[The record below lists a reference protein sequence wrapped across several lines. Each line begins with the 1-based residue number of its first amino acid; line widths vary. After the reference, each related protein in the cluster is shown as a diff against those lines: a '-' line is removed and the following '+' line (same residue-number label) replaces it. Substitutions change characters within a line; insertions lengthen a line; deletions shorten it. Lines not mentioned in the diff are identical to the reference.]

1 MALATRIRILTIPPG
16 EAPLSVRMAWVGLDL
31 PLDPRRV
38 GRQLAMASGVLSSPR
53 GWWQHIIGLATGRYA
68 VKTGYAV
75 NALEAV
81 DLLQAKHP
89 VAAAWWREHCAPAR
103 RQALV
108 PLPDGGVRRAP
119 LTPTCRRSG
128 SPPGLP

>member
-38 GRQLAMASGVLSSPR
+38 GRRLGLVSGVVSTPR
-53 GWWQHIIGLATGRYA
+53 GWWQCVVSLITGGYM

-81 DLLQAKHP
+81 NLLQAKDP
-89 VAAAWWREHCAPAR
+89 VAAAWWREHCAHLLDGKRSFLFPTAVCEAR
-103 RQALV
+103 
-108 PLPDGGVRRAP
+108 P
-119 LTPTCRRSG
+119 
-128 SPPGLP
+128 

>member
-1 MALATRIRILTIPPG
+1 MALATRIRILTTPPG

-38 GRQLAMASGVLSSPR
+38 GRQLGLARVVLPPPR
-53 GWWQHIIGLATGRYA
+53 GWCQPIAGLVTGSYA

-81 DLLQAKHP
+81 NLLQAKDP
-89 VAAAWWREHCAPAR
+89 AAAAWWREHCAHLLNGKRSFLFPAAGCEER
-103 RQALV
+103 
-108 PLPDGGVRRAP
+108 P
-119 LTPTCRRSG
+119 
-128 SPPGLP
+128 

>member
-38 GRQLAMASGVLSSPR
+38 GRQLAMAAGVLSSPR
-53 GWWQHIIGLATGRYA
+53 GWWQQIVGLVTGRYA

-81 DLLQAKHP
+81 NLLQAKAP
-89 VAAAWWREHCAPAR
+89 VAAAWWREHCAH
-103 RQALV
+103 L
-108 PLPDGGVRRAP
+108 LDGKRWFLFPTAGCEVRP
-119 LTPTCRRSG
+119 
-128 SPPGLP
+128 

>member
-1 MALATRIRILTIPPG
+1 MALATRIRILTTPPD

-38 GRQLAMASGVLSSPR
+38 GRQLGLASGVLSSPR
-53 GWWQHIIGLATGRYA
+53 GWWQRIVGLVTGSYA

-81 DLLQAKHP
+81 NVLQAKDP
-89 VAAAWWREHCAPAR
+89 VAAAWWRAHCAHLLDGKRSFLFPAAGCEER
-103 RQALV
+103 
-108 PLPDGGVRRAP
+108 P
-119 LTPTCRRSG
+119 
-128 SPPGLP
+128 

>member
-38 GRQLAMASGVLSSPR
+38 GRQLAMAAGVLSSPR
-53 GWWQHIIGLATGRYA
+53 GWWQQIVDLVTGRYA

-81 DLLQAKHP
+81 DLLQAKDP
-89 VAAAWWREHCAPAR
+89 VAVAWWREHCAHM
-103 RQALV
+103 L
-108 PLPDGGVRRAP
+108 DGK
-119 LTPTCRRSG
+119 RSFLF
-128 SPPGLP
+128 PIAVCEERP